1 MKLLLLISLLFTV
14 HHCPINADTSL
25 YERGKDLIEEK
36 DYEKALKAFE
46 LAAKT
51 GDLDAMHA
59 VGIMYI
65 GGWGIE
71 QNDKKGLEYIIKA
84 ANQSHL
90 KAQYTLGAMYY
101 LGIGVP

>member
-1 MKLLLLISLLFTV
+1 MLFRIQFLSMKLFLLLSLLFVTSL
-14 HHCPINADTSL
+14 PINADTSL
-25 YERGKDLIEEK
+25 YERGKNLIEEK

-71 QNDKKGLEYIIKA
+71 QNDKKGFEYIFKG
-84 ANQSHL
+84 S
-90 KAQYTLGAMYY
+90 
-101 LGIGVP
+101 